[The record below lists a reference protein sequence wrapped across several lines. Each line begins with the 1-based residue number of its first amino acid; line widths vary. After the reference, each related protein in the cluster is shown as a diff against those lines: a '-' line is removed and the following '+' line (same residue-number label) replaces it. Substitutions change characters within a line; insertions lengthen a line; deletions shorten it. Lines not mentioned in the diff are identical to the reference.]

1 MYYIVLD
8 FEWNQPLT
16 DRDMLTDPF
25 PFDSEIIE
33 IGAVKLD
40 ESFAAVEEFKTLI
53 RPQFYPHMNGAVVR
67 LTKIRPQELEN
78 APLFPEAF
86 QAFLDWCGDDCA
98 LCSWGPDD
106 IPVLLDNML
115 LHHIPVEPFPYC
127 YDLQRIFARE
137 ILREDRQ
144 CSLEDAVKMLG
155 LPADR
160 AHDALNDTRNTVRI
174 CDCMDLAGCMD
185 EYRTA
190 LAGYGADRMRGLVS
204 GLTFPDLD
212 AALSDPRMSR
222 MTCPYCGEEI
232 TLDFSAPRGNIV
244 LGYGRCAEGDEF
256 LARIQHYRQDGGT
269 RKVKRVVYE
278 MSDDLW
284 DTYQQTVGAS

>member
-1 MYYIVLD
+1 MNYIVLD

-16 DRDMLTDPF
+16 EQDTITDPF

-33 IGAVKLD
+33 IGAIKLD
-40 ESFAAVEEFKTLI
+40 ETFAAVGEFKTLI

-67 LTKIRPQELEN
+67 LTKIRPQELES
-78 APLFPEAF
+78 APLFPQAF
-86 QAFLDWCGDDCA
+86 QTFIDWCGDDCA

-115 LHHIPVEPFPYC
+115 LHHIPTEPFPYC
-127 YDLQRIFARE
+127 YDLQRIFAHE
-137 ILREDRQ
+137 ILRENRQ

-174 CDCMDLAGCMD
+174 CNRMDLAGCMD
-185 EYRTA
+185 EYRTS
-190 LAGYGADRMRGLVS
+190 LAGYGADRMNGLIS
-204 GLTFPDLD
+204 GQLFPDLD
-212 AALSDPRMSR
+212 AALSDTRFNQ
-222 MTCPYCGEEI
+222 MTCPYCGEQIPLE
-232 TLDFSAPRGNIV
+232 FSATKGNTT

-256 LARIQHYRQDGGT
+256 LARIQHYRQEGGT

-284 DTYQQTVGAS
+284 DTYTAAT